1 MMRSKLWIWLQVVY
15 LIILAILLWHFTRQ
29 AGSSRQ
35 DFLVYILTLLLVYGL
50 YDWMISRAHRAA
62 LQAFHNNPA
71 ARQWLAEN
79 LCGVRIADIKAI
91 RSRFGLSLRD
101 AVAVL
106 DEYRQQKN

>member
-1 MMRSKLWIWLQVVY
+1 MMRSKLWGWLQVVY

-29 AGSSRQ
+29 AGSNQ

-79 LCGVRIADIKAI
+79 LCGVCIADIKAI

>member
-1 MMRSKLWIWLQVVY
+1 MMRSKLWGWLQVVY

-29 AGSSRQ
+29 AGSSQ
-35 DFLVYILTLLLVYGL
+35 DFLVYILALLLVYGL

-91 RSRFGLSLRD
+91 RLQFGLGLRE
-101 AVAVL
+101 AKALL
-106 DEYRQQKN
+106 DQYRAQ

>member
-1 MMRSKLWIWLQVVY
+1 MMRSKLWSWLQVVY

-29 AGSSRQ
+29 AGSSQ
-35 DFLVYILTLLLVYGL
+35 DFLVYILALLLVYGL

-79 LCGVRIADIKAI
+79 LSCVRITDTKAI
-91 RSRFGLSLRD
+91 RLPLGRSLRD
-101 AVAVL
+101 ARAVV